1 MAKYKGIWPAPI
13 YVARFAD
20 GSEQRASFFSAAN
33 KPIDFAAGR
42 RMACHYA
49 RPWEAIE
56 YDGER
61 NFEDGSY
68 DSRGVP
74 QVSREPIP
82 TRASLE
88 ASLARYYSMPPRAD
102 LVAGYVELDG
112 ARIDDPHFAPAPA
125 PSVVALPKRRKADP
139 IDSVL
144 AALDKLSLADLETIA
159 SLVGEMIDQ
168 RLAA

>member
-20 GSEQRASFFSAAN
+20 GTEQRASFFSAAN
-33 KPIDFAAGR
+33 KPIDFAVGR

-56 YDGER
+56 YET
-61 NFEDGSY
+61 
-68 DSRGVP
+68 VKW
-74 QVSREPIP
+74 SREPQA
-82 TRASLE
+82 TRASLD

-102 LVAGYVELDG
+102 LVAGHVEIDG
-112 ARIDDPHFAPAPA
+112 SRIDDPHFAPAPA
-125 PSVVALPKRRKADP
+125 AVVQLPKRRKVDP

-144 AALDKLSLADLETIA
+144 TALDKLSLSDLETIV